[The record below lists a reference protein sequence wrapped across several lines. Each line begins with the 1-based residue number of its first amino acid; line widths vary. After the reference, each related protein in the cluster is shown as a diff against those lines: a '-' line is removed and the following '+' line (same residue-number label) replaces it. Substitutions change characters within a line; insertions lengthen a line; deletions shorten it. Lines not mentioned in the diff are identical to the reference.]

1 MMAGDRAPFKR
12 YETDVLII
20 GAGGAGLRASVEAIN
35 RGSRVLIATKSLL
48 GKAHTVMAEGGIA
61 ASLGNV
67 DKEDNWQVHFTDTFV
82 EGVYLSD
89 WRLVERLA
97 KEAPER
103 VLELEQYGALFDRNP
118 DGKIMQR
125 AFGAHTYRRLCHV
138 GDKTG
143 LEMIRTLQDKVIHS
157 DAVVLEEIMI
167 TKIFS
172 EDGKVRGAFGIFI
185 KTGDYA
191 LIEAKAV
198 ILATGGLGRIYKV
211 TSNSWES
218 TGDGLSLA
226 YEAGATLQDIEMVQ
240 FHPTGMVWPP
250 GIRGTLVTE
259 GVRGEGG
266 LLYNSNGERFMLRY
280 SPQKKELDARDVVAR
295 SIYHEI
301 TEGRGTEH
309 GGVYL
314 DISYKGKDFIL
325 EKLPG
330 MYNQFKDFAGVDI
343 SREKMEVA
351 PTTHYHMGGIRI
363 DPESN
368 ETNINGLYA
377 CGEAASGLHGANRLG
392 GNSLVDLLV
401 FGKRTGETASDYAKE
416 SKKGSISDGEAAE
429 EISRIE
435 SFLGKENPT
444 NPYEIFEELRA
455 AMSNNVGIARN
466 EEDLD
471 KALDLIHKLKER
483 VLGVGATGGKRFNPG
498 LITCLEVGGM
508 INIAE
513 LLVTAAKERKES
525 RGAHYRTDYPKL
537 DEDWAKSILFTRKGD
552 TFEMSFARAP
562 EMPDELKKL
571 VEKGGKTLDAQSD
584 N

>member
-1 MMAGDRAPFKR
+1 MAGDKPPFQKF
-12 YETDVLII
+12 ETDVLII

-35 RGSRVLIATKSLL
+35 RGSKVLIATKSLL

-103 VLELEQYGALFDRNP
+103 VLELETYGALFDRNP
-118 DGKIMQR
+118 EGKIMQR

-143 LEMIRTLQDKVIHS
+143 LEMIRTLQDKVLHS
-157 DAVVLEEIMI
+157 DAVFLEEIMI
-167 TKIFS
+167 TRIFTQ
-172 EDGKVRGAFGIFI
+172 DGTAKGAFGIFI
-185 KTGDYA
+185 KTGEFV
-191 LIEAKAV
+191 LIEARSV
-198 ILATGGLGRIYKV
+198 IIATGGLGRVYKV

-266 LLYNSNGERFMLRY
+266 LLYNSEGERFMLRY

-301 TEGRGTEH
+301 TEGRGSEH

-325 EKLPG
+325 QKLPG

-343 SREKMEVA
+343 SKERMEVA

-363 DPESN
+363 NPESN
-368 ETNINGLYA
+368 ETNIHGLFS

-401 FGKRTGETASDYAKE
+401 FGKRTGETASDFAK
-416 SKKGSISDGEAAE
+416 SSPLLHVSDDEARL
-429 EISRIE
+429 EIERIE
-435 SFLGKENPT
+435 SFLGKKDPVNP
-444 NPYEIFEELRA
+444 NEVFEELRTS
-455 AMSNNVGIARN
+455 MSKYVGIARN
-466 EEDLD
+466 EEELS
-471 KALDLIHKLKER
+471 KMLEIIKELKEK
-483 VLGVGATGGKRFNPG
+483 VKGVGARGGKRFNPG

-508 INIAE
+508 IQMAE

-537 DEDWAKSILFTRKGD
+537 DEQWAKSILFTKSGD
-552 TFEMSFARAP
+552 SYEMSFAKAP
-562 EMPDELKKL
+562 EMPEELKKL
-571 VEKGGKTLDAQSD
+571 VEKGGKTLDSESH

>member
-1 MMAGDRAPFKR
+1 MAGDKPPFQR

-35 RGSRVLIATKSLL
+35 RGSKVLIATKSLL

-67 DKEDNWQVHFTDTFV
+67 DKEDSWEVHFTDTFV

-89 WRLVERLA
+89 WRLVEKLA
-97 KEAPER
+97 KEAPDR
-103 VLELEQYGALFDRNP
+103 VLELETYGALFDRNP
-118 DGKIMQR
+118 EGKIMQR

-143 LEMIRTLQDKVIHS
+143 LEMIRTLQDKVLHS
-157 DAVVLEEIMI
+157 DAVVLEELMI
-167 TKIFS
+167 TKIIT
-172 EDGKVRGAFGIFI
+172 ENGAAKGAFGMFI
-185 KTGDYA
+185 KSGEYV
-191 LIEAKAV
+191 LIEAKSV

-266 LLYNSNGERFMLRY
+266 LLYNSKGERFMLRY

-314 DISYKGKDFIL
+314 DISYKGKEFIL

-363 DPESN
+363 DPDTN
-368 ETNINGLYA
+368 ETNINGLYS

-401 FGKRTGETASDYAKE
+401 FGKRTGEMASDHAKE
-416 SKKGSISDGEAAE
+416 SSPVHVGDAEAEAE
-429 EISRIE
+429 IKRIE
-435 SFLGKENPT
+435 SFLGKKEPLNP
-444 NPYEIFEELRA
+444 NLIFEELRV
-455 AMSNNVGIARN
+455 AMSKYVGIARN
-466 EEDLD
+466 EQDLD
-471 KALDLIHKLKER
+471 KALEVIRDLKSK
-483 VLGVGATGGKRFNPG
+483 VGNVGANGGKRFNPG

-508 INIAE
+508 LNIAE

-537 DEDWAKSILFTRKGD
+537 DEEWAKSILFTKNGD
-552 TFEMSFARAP
+552 TFEMTFAKAP
-562 EMPDELKKL
+562 EMPEELKKL
-571 VEKGGKTLDAQSD
+571 VEKGGKTLDAQS
-584 N
+584 NH

>member
-1 MMAGDRAPFKR
+1 MPGHKPAFQKF
-12 YETDVLII
+12 ETDVLII
-20 GAGGAGLRASVEAIN
+20 GAGGSGLRASVEAIN
-35 RGSRVLIATKSLL
+35 QGSKVLIATKSLM

-67 DKEDNWQVHFTDTFV
+67 DKDDSWEVHFMDTFV

-118 DGKIMQR
+118 EGKIMQR

-157 DAVVLEEIMI
+157 DAVFLEEIMI
-167 TKIFS
+167 TKIFV
-172 EDGKVRGAFGIFI
+172 ENGKAKGAFGIFI
-185 KTGDYA
+185 KTGEYA
-191 LIEAKAV
+191 LIEAKS
-198 ILATGGLGRIYKV
+198 IIIATGGLGRIYKV

-226 YEAGATLQDIEMVQ
+226 FDAGATLQDIEMVQ

-266 LLYNSNGERFMLRY
+266 LLYNSEGERFMLRY
-280 SPQKKELDARDVVAR
+280 SPKKKELDARDVVAR

-301 TEGRGTEH
+301 QEGRGSEH

-343 SREKMEVA
+343 SKEKMEVA

-368 ETNINGLYA
+368 QTNIEGLYA

-401 FGKRTGETASDYAKE
+401 FGKRTGETASSYAQGTKHAA
-416 SKKGSISDGEAAE
+416 ISNAE
-429 EISRIE
+429 VETEIARIE
-435 SFLGKENPT
+435 SFLGKNNPV
-444 NPYEIFEELRA
+444 NPYEVFEELRK
-455 AMSNNVGIARN
+455 AMSEYVGIARN
-466 EEDLD
+466 EENLQD
-471 KALDLIHKLKER
+471 ALDLIIKLKEK
-483 VLGVGATGGKRFNPG
+483 VKGVGAKGSRRFNPG
-498 LITCLEVGGM
+498 FITCLEVGGL

-513 LLVTAAKERKES
+513 MLVTAAKERKES

-537 DEDWAKSILFTRKGD
+537 DEKWAKSILFTKTEEGY
-552 TFEMSFARAP
+552 EMSFASAP
-562 EMPDELKKL
+562 EMPEELKKL
-571 VEKGGKTLDAQSD
+571 VEKGGKTLDAQS
-584 N
+584 NN